1 MARQQGFL
9 GGRCYIVRSKDN
21 GARSKIAFMEI
32 EWLDWDLWELLF
44 CCDTPWFQ
52 VFQDNHKSIEIRYDD
67 EIRLEYR
74 HVIRGLVKF

>member
-21 GARSKIAFMEI
+21 GARSKIAFMEM

-44 CCDTPWFQ
+44 CCDTPDF
-52 VFQDNHKSIEIRYDD
+52 KSCRIITNLLKLGTMMKLD
-67 EIRLEYR
+67 
-74 HVIRGLVKF
+74 